1 MAGDLTEAQ
10 EAEIEELMKS
20 TRFTRAQLLKFYK
33 FSNEPPFEKGQIDKD
48 HFVKLAVENGLTSEP
63 LQDRLWDVMDST
75 DDGAVTVKELVEL
88 LNDLTRGTLEDV
100 TRVFFQLYDVNNDGE
115 ISQSELVA
123 VFKMLFHVSSGIE
136 QDELTTEQEKALL
149 EFAAKADADS
159 DMDLDY
165 EEFAAA
171 VKKLVES
178 NTVESAGF
186 LSLRTLFL
194 VFVTSFFELGTSLA
208 CQAMGALA
216 VQLQYR
222 FRNQA
227 TGQPLAD
234 SGIGALTAGYYAGA
248 MFGPMFGG
256 QVLLRIGP
264 IKTTIMANVIVT
276 IFCLIQALADGE
288 DQLWLLMVA
297 RFGIGFGGLITP
309 FCTLECLCKLFP
321 DDFMLMA
328 GIRNLVQSA
337 SGFFAFMVL
346 PAIQRSYLS
355 EETLA
360 LSAADFDGSV
370 SLFQAE
376 QDDPNYNEG
385 TTMALHFCFVCG
397 ILSLL
402 SNVIVY
408 LGFMNDG
415 GAGDLPKQ
423 TDLASQV
430 RGLAGAITPKSPSSC
445 DQWKLPI
452 TFYIAIYGIQSQ
464 YFAPFSFASFSN
476 KIYMNRYGVDA
487 ATASFYS
494 GVMNLI
500 GGLVGPVLGPVS
512 DAYGNRA
519 LMLAGFGVLSAIGFV
534 VIGLSN
540 EITLW
545 IPTLLFALQYGFGDT
560 VACTSY
566 RDTNIPISRGP
577 YACVGLQELL
587 CKSRT
592 RFCRACYRKFKSS

>member
-1 MAGDLTEAQ
+1 MADDAAQ
-10 EAEIEELMKS
+10 EAEVADLMKT
-20 TRFTRAQLLKFYK
+20 TRYTKVQLEKFYT
-33 FSNEPPFEKGQIDKD
+33 FSSEPPFAKGQIDQD
-48 HFVKLAVENGLTSEP
+48 RFRQLADEHGLTSKP
-63 LQDRLWDVMDST
+63 LQDRMWDVADTS
-75 DDGAVTVKELVEL
+75 DDGAVSIKEVIEL
-88 LNDLTRGTLEDV
+88 LNALERGTLDDV
-100 TRVFFQLYDVNNDGE
+100 TRVFFRLYDINNDGD
-115 ISQSELVA
+115 ISHDELVT
-123 VFKMLFHVSSGIE
+123 VYKLLVNLSVGIAAT
-136 QDELTTEQEKALL
+136 ELTADQEKALR

-171 VKKLVES
+171 VELLVEE
-178 NTVESAGF
+178 NATESAGLCTLRA
-186 LSLRTLFL
+186 LSLVFL
-194 VFVTSFFELGTSLA
+194 TSFFELGTSLA

-222 FRNQA
+222 FRNQT
-227 TGQPLAD
+227 TGEPLAD

-264 IKTTIMANVIVT
+264 IKTTIMANCIVT
-276 IFCLIQALADGE
+276 LFCLIQGLADGE

-355 EETLA
+355 DDTLA
-360 LSAADFDGSV
+360 LNAADFDGSV
-370 SLFQAE
+370 SLFSAE

-397 ILSLL
+397 MLSLA
-402 SNVIVY
+402 SNIIVY
-408 LGFMNDG
+408 LVFMSDG
-415 GAGDLPKQ
+415 GAGDLPAQ
-423 TDLASQV
+423 TGIASQV
-430 RGLAGAITPKSPSSC
+430 RGLAGAVTPKSPSAC
-445 DQWKLPI
+445 DQWKLPF

-500 GGLVGPVLGPVS
+500 GGLVGPILGPVS

-519 LMLAGFGVLSAIGFV
+519 LMLAGFGVLSAIGFT
-534 VIGLSN
+534 VIGASSQ
-540 EITLW
+540 ITLW
-545 IPTLLFALQYGFGDT
+545 IPTFLFALQYGFGDT
-560 VACTSY
+560 VACTSSCIW
-566 RDTNIPISRGP
+566 RAMQSHPIWTAYQR
-577 YACVGLQELL
+577 YCCVWL
-587 CKSRT
+587 
-592 RFCRACYRKFKSS
+592 

>member
-1 MAGDLTEAQ
+1 MADDAAQ
-10 EAEIEELMKS
+10 EAEVADLMKT
-20 TRFTRAQLLKFYK
+20 TRYTEVQLEKFYK
-33 FSNEPPFEKGQIDKD
+33 FSSEPPFAKGQIDQD
-48 HFVKLAVENGLTSEP
+48 RFRQLADEHGLTSKP
-63 LQDRLWDVMDST
+63 LQDRMWDVADTS
-75 DDGAVTVKELVEL
+75 DDGAVSIKEVIEL
-88 LNDLTRGTLEDV
+88 LNALERGTLDDV
-100 TRVFFQLYDVNNDGE
+100 TRVFFRLYDINNDGD
-115 ISQSELVA
+115 ISHDELVT
-123 VFKMLFHVSSGIE
+123 VYKLLVNLSVGIAAT
-136 QDELTTEQEKALL
+136 ELTADQEKALR

-171 VKKLVES
+171 VELLVEE
-178 NTVESAGF
+178 NATESAGLCTLRA
-186 LSLRTLFL
+186 LSLVFL
-194 VFVTSFFELGTSLA
+194 TSFFELGTSLA

-222 FRNQA
+222 FRNQT
-227 TGQPLAD
+227 TGEPLAD

-264 IKTTIMANVIVT
+264 IKTTIMANCIVT
-276 IFCLIQALADGE
+276 LFCLIQGLADGE

-355 EETLA
+355 DDTLA
-360 LSAADFDGSV
+360 LNAADFDGSV
-370 SLFQAE
+370 SLFSAE

-397 ILSLL
+397 MLSLA
-402 SNVIVY
+402 SNIIVY
-408 LGFMNDG
+408 LVFMSDG
-415 GAGDLPKQ
+415 GAGDLPAQ
-423 TDLASQV
+423 TGIASQV
-430 RGLAGAITPKSPSSC
+430 RGLAGAVTPKSPSAC
-445 DQWKLPI
+445 DQWKLPF

-500 GGLVGPVLGPVS
+500 GGLVGPILGPVS

-519 LMLAGFGVLSAIGFV
+519 LMLAGFGVLSAIGFT
-534 VIGLSN
+534 VIGASSQ
-540 EITLW
+540 ITLW
-545 IPTLLFALQYGFGDT
+545 IPTFLFALQYGFGDT
-560 VACTSY
+560 VACTSSCIW
-566 RDTNIPISRGP
+566 RAMQSHPIWTAYQR
-577 YACVGLQELL
+577 YCCVWL
-587 CKSRT
+587 
-592 RFCRACYRKFKSS
+592 